1 MKPINTRM
9 NKIIEILAK
18 QHIVEDIV
26 KNVAKDSRDED
37 LPDLCQDIYMTLMEK
52 DEDWL
57 IGIYERGQINYF
69 ITRLVMNNIN
79 SVTSRFYYL
88 YKKNKLK
95 QTSIDEYK
103 NKETAD

>member
-1 MKPINTRM
+1 M
-9 NKIIEILAK
+9 NKIIEMLAK
-18 QHIVEDIV
+18 NHIVEDIV
-26 KNVAKDSRDED
+26 KNVAKDSYDED

-57 IGIYERGQINYF
+57 LGIYERGQINYF
-69 ITRLVMNNIN
+69 ITRMAMNNIN
-79 SVTSRFYYL
+79 SVTSRYYYL

-103 NKETAD
+103 TKETAD